1 MIGTAIK
8 KYAAAHGMTCDGG
21 LAYGKVNGLHIS
33 LEDGSGVKILQI
45 YLYPP
50 SKSVEEFS
58 DALVR
63 VQQTLLDC
71 DAKEYRLAKQNP
83 VTVSGGRAVVTFH
96 DNPGT
101 MARIERYI
109 DEVMPR
115 IAQAGLE
122 TDACAYCGGKMDEIC
137 YTVLDE
143 CLLPVHPGCVA
154 QMSAQVETS
163 EAQPKKGSV
172 AKGILGALLGA
183 VIGAIP
189 WAIVFVLG
197 YVAGIVGLLIGY
209 LSNFFYGKLGGKNS
223 KARVVIV
230 VIALILGVLLGQ
242 AAGVTAMFLEGYDK
256 AGGQEALGFTSA
268 QYVEVSWDQYL
279 FADQT
284 QTLTRIHEMFVENF
298 PDQDILDKETFI
310 EINWDD
316 DYDDIR
322 ADGIREFMINL
333 GMGLFFGVLGCWGL
347 FAQLNK
353 ETRRR
358 SVKKLK

>member
-8 KYAAAHGMTCDGG
+8 KYAAAHGMTCDDG

-33 LEDGSGVKILQI
+33 LEDGSGVKLLQI

-50 SKSVEEFS
+50 AKSMEEHS

-71 DAKEYRLAKQNP
+71 DAREYRLAKQNP
-83 VTVSGGRAVVTFH
+83 VVVSGGRAIVTFH

-101 MARIERYI
+101 MGRIERYI

-115 IAQAGLE
+115 INQAGLD
-122 TDACAYCGGKMDEIC
+122 TDVCAYCGEKLGEVC
-137 YTVLDE
+137 YTSLDE

-154 QMSAQVETS
+154 EMSAQVERM

-172 AKGILGALLGA
+172 AKGAVGALLGA
-183 VIGAIP
+183 VIGAIL
-189 WAIVFVLG
+189 WGVVYALG
-197 YVAGIVGLLIGY
+197 YVAGVVGLLIGY
-209 LSNFFYGKLGGKNS
+209 LSNFFYGKLGGRNS
-223 KARVVIV
+223 RIRVLIV
-230 VIALILGVLLGQ
+230 AIALILGVLLGQ
-242 AAGVTAMFLEGYDK
+242 AAGITVMFYQSYNE
-256 AGGQEALGFTSA
+256 AGGQEALGFTPA

-284 QTLTRIHEMFVENF
+284 ETLTRVHEMFVENF
-298 PDQDILDKETFI
+298 PEEDILDKETFI

-316 DYDDIR
+316 DYDHIR
-322 ADGIREFMINL
+322 DEGFREFMINL